1 MYKKE
6 ELTGLIIKF
15 SNELSKCNIDIS
27 KELGSY
33 EMQIKQ
39 FHYLALIEKTQ
50 NMTFSELSEILNIT
64 KPSVTEIINKLT
76 KLGCVYREQSSSDKR
91 VFYIKLTE
99 KGKKIVKLKEI
110 SAGKFAEERLGSLTD
125 EEVGNF
131 MEILKKLL
139 RE

>member
-39 FHYLALIEKTQ
+39 FHYLALIEKTP

-76 KLGCVYREQSSSDKR
+76 KLECVYREQSSSDKR

-125 EEVGNF
+125 EEISNF
-131 MEILKKLL
+131 MNILKKLL